1 MAEFTRRLITPLP
14 DIHSCILDIYPH
26 TPDMKI
32 ASAQRKKLGALYHH
46 LFVLVLVRTRL
57 IDSLV
62 TDVVTHVLFLKVE
75 FIT

>member
-1 MAEFTRRLITPLP
+1 
-14 DIHSCILDIYPH
+14 
-26 TPDMKI
+26 MKI

-62 TDVVTHVLFLKVE
+62 TDVVAHVLFLKVE